1 MDVGHILREVAA
13 GTSGPATL
21 PTKQKGQSASSKAS
35 PLPRSVLSG
44 PFLPIIPPEAVVA
57 VVMTGAA
64 ALLAYG
70 VRTMMAR
77 RLASQLLVV
86 FGFLLPVGFAP
97 AESDLYRP
105 VDLRE
110 SEAGDRRLYLSG
122 ILGSSWGTLVVDE
135 PPSINEP
142 LFTAGGAAGVAF
154 ERAGGRL
161 RLEFEGRYRDPIGEA
176 VEDVDSAAS
185 VRAANGWSTL
195 VNAWRDIDLTD
206 RFGIYVG
213 GGIGGGG
220 YGALALQGSV
230 PAENFTVNGSGS
242 MSGFAWQAGGGA
254 IYEITDRVTF
264 DLGYRFF
271 AVDSGAITATSRQ
284 SGVPIETFAVDTGFS
299 ASELLFTIRVYEPFR
314 GWR

>member
-1 MDVGHILREVAA
+1 MPVIPTAHV
-13 GTSGPATL
+13 SGSCRFGGGIT
-21 PTKQKGQSASSKAS
+21 
-35 PLPRSVLSG
+35 
-44 PFLPIIPPEAVVA
+44 
-57 VVMTGAA
+57 MTVSRHAICML
-64 ALLAYG
+64 ALLCSLVPVEA
-70 VRTMMAR
+70 
-77 RLASQLLVV
+77 AS
-86 FGFLLPVGFAP
+86 
-97 AESDLYRP
+97 AESDLYQP
-105 VDLRE
+105 VALGDVRE
-110 SEAGDRRLYLSG
+110 GDRRFYLSG

-154 ERAGGRL
+154 ERESGRL
-161 RLEFEGRYRDPIGEA
+161 RLEFEGRYRDPIGKA

-195 VNAWRDIDLTD
+195 VNAWRDIDLSD
-206 RFGIYVG
+206 RLGIYVG

-220 YGALALQGSV
+220 YGSLALQGSV
-230 PAENFTVNGSGS
+230 PAENFTVSGSGG

-254 IYEITDRVTF
+254 IYEITERVTL

-271 AVDSGAITATSRQ
+271 AIDSGSITATSFQ
-284 SGVPIETFAVDTGFS
+284 SGVPIETLSLGSGFS